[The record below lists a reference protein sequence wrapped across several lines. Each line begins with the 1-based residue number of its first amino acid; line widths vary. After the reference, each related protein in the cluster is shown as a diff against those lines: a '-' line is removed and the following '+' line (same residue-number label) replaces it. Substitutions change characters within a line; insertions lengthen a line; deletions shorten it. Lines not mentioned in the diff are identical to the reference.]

1 MKENIKP
8 RFEIERLSG
17 TRMRKIA
24 SPKADPKRKNK
35 DGSAV
40 LLGGFDYEDIEV
52 DAGWMVY
59 FPSGSSIHVWTEEE
73 MKRQGFLNDPHLVNM
88 ETGDDAGPIAN
99 TSLKAKSEQV
109 SNRSRSSRVAQT

>member
-1 MKENIKP
+1 MKDNIRP
-8 RFEIERLSG
+8 RFEVEKLAGKLDR
-17 TRMRKIA
+17 TFAR
-24 SPKADPKRKNK
+24 PKADDKGK
-35 DGSAV
+35 
-40 LLGGFDYEDIEV
+40 LLGGFEYTTEKC

-73 MKRQGFLNDPHLVNM
+73 MERQGFLNDPHLVNM
-88 ETGDDAGPIAN
+88 ETGDDVGPMTN